1 LTIPNF
7 ITLGRVFLVPVIFWL
22 LVSGR
27 VQAAFWTFVVAGIS
41 DGVDGYLAKRFDWA
55 SELGAYLDPLADKLL
70 VVSIFIAMGVR
81 GELPSW
87 LVIAV
92 VSRDVLIVIAI
103 ILAWLFSVPVRIKPF
118 AISKANTLA
127 QLLLASTVLAD
138 VGFGLGLTNL
148 RWWLIWITA
157 ALTFASL
164 AAYMY
169 AWLQLMA
176 GAEAAITQAAAPTA
190 VVHPAP
196 VHPAPVH
203 PASVPVA
210 IAPLCTA
217 QHASVPIG
225 QVGPLLEPQ
234 APPVA
239 LGSVTQGSGAAPG
252 TTAR

>member
-1 LTIPNF
+1 VTIPNF

-27 VQAAFWTFVVAGIS
+27 VQAAFWAFVVAGIS
-41 DGVDGYLAKRFDWA
+41 DGVDGYLAKRFNWA

-118 AISKANTLA
+118 AISKANTLV
-127 QLLLASTVLAD
+127 QLLLASAVLAD
-138 VGFGLGLTNL
+138 VGFGLGLASL
-148 RWWLIWITA
+148 RWWLIWMTA
-157 ALTFASL
+157 ALTLGSL

-176 GAEAAITQAAAPTA
+176 GAETASPHITSPQTASQGAAPA
-190 VVHPAP
+190 GP
-196 VHPAPVH
+196 
-203 PASVPVA
+203 PASAPSTSPVPHVS
-210 IAPLCTA
+210 LSQGT
-217 QHASVPIG
+217 
-225 QVGPLLEPQ
+225 GPQP
-234 APPVA
+234 A
-239 LGSVTQGSGAAPG
+239 LSQSPGRVQGSGAGPG

>member
-27 VQAAFWTFVVAGIS
+27 VQAAFWVFVVAGIS

-81 GELPSW
+81 AELPSW

-138 VGFGLGLTNL
+138 VGFGLGLANL
-148 RWWLIWITA
+148 RWWMIWITA

-176 GAEAAITQAAAPTA
+176 GAEAAIPQATAPIQ
-190 VVHPAP
+190 PAP
-196 VHPAPVH
+196 VQHL
-203 PASVPVA
+203 SVP
-210 IAPLCTA
+210 
-217 QHASVPIG
+217 PIG
-225 QVGPLLEPQ
+225 PVGTPHEPQ
-234 APPVA
+234 APKGPQA
-239 LGSVTQGSGAAPG
+239 SGAAPG